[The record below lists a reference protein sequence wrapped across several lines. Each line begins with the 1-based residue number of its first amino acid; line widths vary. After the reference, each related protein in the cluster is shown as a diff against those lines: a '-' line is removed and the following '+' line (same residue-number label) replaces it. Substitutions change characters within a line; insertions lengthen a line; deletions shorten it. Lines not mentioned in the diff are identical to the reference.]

1 MNLAALGAVWR
12 REFDASIGSALG
24 WTAAGAFVIALH
36 GLFFF
41 LGFPIGELQQKG
53 FWAAGLASLAV
64 AFAWLPLLLIGLAP
78 ALSMSAWAEE
88 RKNGTEELLLAWPVP
103 AGSAVL
109 GKFFAGWALLS
120 VVLLL
125 AFVPLAGVV
134 DQLGNL
140 DRGATAGGVFGAL
153 LLGGACLSLGH
164 LISALCRDQ
173 LVAFLMTA
181 LALGAL
187 WGFGQLALY
196 LPPQWAELAWFV
208 SPQAH
213 FLDTFAR
220 GLFDARDLFFF
231 GSWIAVCL
239 IATRQVVE
247 ARRWG

>member
-1 MNLAALGAVWR
+1 MSGASLGAVWR
-12 REFDASIGSALG
+12 REFDASMGSALG

-41 LGFPIGELQQKG
+41 LGYPIGELQQKG
-53 FWAAGLASLAV
+53 FWAAGLASLSV

-88 RKNGTEELLLAWPVP
+88 RKTGTEELLLAWPVS

-109 GKFFAGWALLS
+109 GKFLAGWALLTL
-120 VVLLL
+120 VLAIALL
-125 AFVPLAGVV
+125 PLGFVV

-140 DRGATAGGVFGAL
+140 DRGATLGGLFGAV

-164 LISALCRDQ
+164 LISALCQDQ
-173 LVAFLMTA
+173 LVAFLLA
-181 LALGAL
+181 ALGLGGL
-187 WGFGQLALY
+187 WSFGQLALY
-196 LPPQWAELAWFV
+196 LPPGLAELAWFV

-213 FLDTFAR
+213 FLETFAR

-231 GSWIAVCL
+231 GTWIAGCL